1 MNKFIVKPNIVVW
14 QIHMI
19 VAIVAVIG
27 LVIVESYQVDVKQPY
42 FDKKVQ
48 AASYM
53 LQGMEILRR
62 YRLQNVGAISR
73 KSDPMRSGLMGVL
86 SSPITSTT
94 MDIDSKLTTVNPNW
108 AAVIVEMLKEANI
121 PDGSTVAV
129 SFTGSFP
136 AMNLAVLSAAKAMDL
151 RLIIITSVS
160 ASTWGANI
168 PGFTWLDM
176 EQALNAESFTAMRT
190 VAASLGGVR
199 DNALGMSEEAKNILR
214 NTILKYNI
222 QLLEIDDIKTNITER
237 MEIYH
242 DQARDR
248 QIAAYINVGGGTVAV
263 GSFIGKMRYRPGL
276 NVKPR
281 ARALRID
288 SVMTRFARNGVPV
301 INMNYMKT
309 LARRYNLPVAQKK
322 IPKIGQGEI
331 FYRME
336 YNKPLVAVVLLVI
349 LLFLLL
355 FLKMEIGSR
364 IFPMLAKSGKA
375 RPGQKMV

>member
-1 MNKFIVKPNIVVW
+1 
-14 QIHMI
+14 
-19 VAIVAVIG
+19 
-27 LVIVESYQVDVKQPY
+27 
-42 FDKKVQ
+42 
-48 AASYM
+48 
-53 LQGMEILRR
+53 
-62 YRLQNVGAISR
+62 
-73 KSDPMRSGLMGVL
+73 MGVL

-108 AAVIVEMLKEANI
+108 AAVIVAMLKEANI

-136 AMNLAVLSAAKAMDL
+136 AMNLAVLSAAKALDL
-151 RLIIITSVS
+151 RLIVITSLS

-176 EQALNAESFTAMRT
+176 EQALIAESFTGTRT
-190 VAASLGGVR
+190 TAASLGGVR
-199 DNALGMSEEAKNILR
+199 DNALGMSDEARNILR
-214 NTILKYNI
+214 STILKYDI
-222 QLLEIDDIKTNITER
+222 RLLETEDLKTNITER

-248 QIAAYINVGGGTVAV
+248 EIAAYINVGGGTVAV

-276 NVKPR
+276 NIKPP

-288 SVMTRFARNGVPV
+288 SVMTRFARNGVPI

-336 YNKPLVAVVLLVI
+336 YNKLLVGAVLFVI
-349 LLFLLL
+349 LIVLML
-355 FLKMEIGSR
+355 FLKMGIGAR
-364 IFPMLAKSGKA
+364 IFPMLVKSGRA
-375 RPGQKMV
+375 RPDQKMV

>member
-1 MNKFIVKPNIVVW
+1 MNRFIWKPGIVAW

-19 VAIVAVIG
+19 VAIVAIIG
-27 LVIVESYQVDVKQPY
+27 MVIVESSQVELKQPY
-42 FDKKVQ
+42 FRKKLQ
-48 AASYM
+48 AANYM
-53 LQGMEILRR
+53 MQGMEILRR
-62 YRLQNVGAISR
+62 HRLQNIGPISR
-73 KSDPMRSGLMGVL
+73 KIDPMRSGLMGVL

-108 AAVIVEMLKEANI
+108 AAVIVAMLKEANI

-136 AMNLAVLSAAKAMDL
+136 AMNLAVLAAAKALDL
-151 RLIIITSVS
+151 RLIIITSLS

-176 EQALNAESFTAMRT
+176 EKALIDESFIASGT

-199 DNALGMSEEAKNILR
+199 DNALGMSEEAKAILR
-214 NTILKYNI
+214 NTILKYDV
-222 QLLEIDDIKTNITER
+222 QLLEINDLKTNITER
-237 MEIYH
+237 MEIYN

-276 NVKPR
+276 NVKPP

-288 SVMTRFARNGVPV
+288 SVMTRFARSGVPI

-309 LARRYNLPVAQKK
+309 LARRYKLPVAQKK

-336 YNKPLVAVVLLVI
+336 YSKPLVGTVLSVI
-349 LLFLLL
+349 LLFLVL
-355 FLKMEIGSR
+355 FLKVGIGAR
-364 IFPMLAKSGKA
+364 IFPMLVKSGKV
-375 RPGQKMV
+375 RPDQKMV